1 MKIYLDNCCFNRP
14 YDDLSSETIKME
26 AEAKLMIQ
34 NLVLHKKLHLIWSFV
49 LSLENNDN
57 LDEMKKADIS
67 QWESLS
73 DTYAPAN
80 PDIEKHAISL
90 EAAGIKPKDAAHLA
104 CAIHSGARFFIT
116 TDRKLMRKSKS
127 IVDSME
133 IVNPIEFIAILEGK
147 NEK

>member
-1 MKIYLDNCCFNRP
+1 
-14 YDDLSSETIKME
+14 ME

-57 LDEMKKADIS
+57 LDEMKKADIA

-80 PDIEKHAISL
+80 ADIEKHAISL

-104 CAIHSGARFFIT
+104 CAIHAGARFFIT

-127 IVDSME
+127 IVESMQT
-133 IVNPIEFIAILEGK
+133 VNPIEFIAILAGK
-147 NEK
+147 DKKRNRNSPRRYHRIKKPA